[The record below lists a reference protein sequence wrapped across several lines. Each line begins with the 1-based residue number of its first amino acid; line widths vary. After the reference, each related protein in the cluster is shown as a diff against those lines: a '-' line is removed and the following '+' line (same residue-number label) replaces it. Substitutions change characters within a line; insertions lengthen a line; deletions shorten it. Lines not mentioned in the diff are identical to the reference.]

1 MEKKVND
8 AIKREEDKYNN
19 AKLRYDTKYK
29 ELTEFLSTN
38 INKDINDH
46 LLETCDIKTPVFS
59 FSIKYDEK
67 SIYWKKEYMFKFN
80 TIILNSINKFIEKCI
95 ELYPDVINLNFTGS
109 GKLHIKEV
117 LTHLAAAHAAKD
129 IADYFSIAYEDENI
143 NKIPLLKT
151 YCINKKIDTKDK
163 YRINYDK
170 LKDVYGRYK
179 NQGGSPIATS
189 INDSI
194 KDFKLEQSIYE
205 ATNNKIKNYNS
216 VIEKWLDNPN
226 DPILNKI
233 EKWWEDPVA
242 GAAASKTS
250 GFSFFSL
257 AKPAPAAAPAV
268 AENSTTLESI
278 NKIDNKLS
286 DENIRKLETAF
297 NEVKNTPTKFTK
309 NVKEAFRDKIE
320 DFVTTFNTN
329 IDSLAASLS
338 KSEAENKRQ
347 QKMIWKKNRIIKG
360 QKTEDR
366 LENFITIANNILDA
380 IHYKRPYITG
390 RGPVSGGSR
399 KKTRS
404 SKKSST
410 KKTRKH
416 RK

>member
-1 MEKKVND
+1 MNEE
-8 AIKREEDKYNN
+8 IKAR
-19 AKLRYDTKYK
+19 L
-29 ELTEFLSTN
+29 LTTCN
-38 INKDINDH
+38 IN
-46 LLETCDIKTPVFS
+46 TPVFS
-59 FSIKYDEK
+59 FGIKYGENPE
-67 SIYWKKEYMFKFN
+67 YWKKEYKFKFN
-80 TIILNSINKFIEKCI
+80 TIILNSINTFIEKCI
-95 ELYPDVINLNFTGS
+95 ELYPDVINLNFTDV

-129 IADYFSIAYEDENI
+129 IADYFSIAYEDGNI

-163 YRINYDK
+163 YTTNYDK
-170 LKDVYGRYK
+170 LKDVYGKYK
-179 NQGGSPIATS
+179 SQGGSPIATS

-194 KDFKLEQSIYE
+194 KDFKLEQNIYE
-205 ATNNKIKNYNS
+205 STNTKIEQYNK
-216 VIEKWLDNPN
+216 VISTWLANPN
-226 DPILNKI
+226 DAILNKI
-233 EKWWEDPVA
+233 DKWWKDPVA

-250 GFSFFSL
+250 GFGFFSR
-257 AKPAPAAAPAV
+257 AKPAAASAV
-268 AENSTTLESI
+268 AANSETLEAI

-347 QKMIWKKNRIIKG
+347 QKMIWKKNRIEKG
-360 QKTEDR
+360 QNTEDR
-366 LENFITIANNILDA
+366 LDNFIKIANDILAA
-380 IHYKRPYITG
+380 INYSSPKFYG
-390 RGPVSGGSR
+390 RGSFSGGSR

-404 SKKSST
+404 SRKAST
-410 KKTRKH
+410 KKTRKN
-416 RK
+416 RNY